1 MAQFQLNILGCGSA
15 IPTARHNPSSQI
27 LDIRDNLFMIDCGEG
42 AQLTMRKMRLK
53 YARLNHI
60 FISHLHGDHCFGL
73 IGLLSSMALQDKTG
87 TVTIHIFEEGA
98 DLFDQQLK
106 FFCRDIPFEIKFN
119 VIKPQ
124 REVIFESHAI
134 TIETIPMFHRVPCV
148 GFLFKEKP
156 KLRHLKGD
164 MVKFY
169 NIPIKELH
177 GIKEGNDFVTSD
189 GIVVP
194 NARLTTD
201 ADPVMSYAYCSD
213 TAFNPQ
219 VAEMVKGVNAI
230 YHEATYTNEFV
241 HLAQPRGHS
250 TSAEAAR
257 IAQMA
262 GAERLILGHFSK
274 RYRDESP
281 LINEAKEIFPNT
293 ILANDGMRI
302 DLL

>member
-1 MAQFQLNILGCGSA
+1 MALFQLNILGCGSA
-15 IPTARHNPSSQI
+15 IPTARHNPSAQI

-53 YARLNHI
+53 YNRLNHI

-73 IGLLSSMALQDKTG
+73 IGLLSSMALQEKAG
-87 TVTIHIFEEGA
+87 SVTIHIFEEGA
-98 DLFDQQLK
+98 ELFDQQLK

-119 VIKPQ
+119 VITPQ
-124 REVIFESHAI
+124 RATIFESHAI
-134 TIETIPMFHRVPCV
+134 TIETIPLFHRVPCV

-169 NIPIKELH
+169 NIPIKELQ
-177 GIKEGNDFVTSD
+177 GIKEGNDFITPD
-189 GIVVP
+189 GVIVP

-201 ADPVMSYAYCSD
+201 ADKVMSYAYCSD
-213 TAFNPQ
+213 TAFNPK
-219 VAEMVKGVNAI
+219 VAEMVAGVDTI
-230 YHEATYTNEFV
+230 YHEATYTNEFA
-241 HLAQPRGHS
+241 HLASGRGHS
-250 TSAEAAR
+250 TAQEAAR

-262 GAERLILGHFSK
+262 GASRLILGHFSK

-281 LINEAKEIFPNT
+281 LINEATEIFPNT

>member
-1 MAQFQLNILGCGSA
+1 MALFQLNILGCGSA
-15 IPTARHNPSSQI
+15 IPTARHNPSAQI

-53 YARLNHI
+53 YNRLNHI

-73 IGLLSSMALQDKTG
+73 IGLLSSMALQEKAG
-87 TVTIHIFEEGA
+87 SVTIHIFEEGA
-98 DLFDQQLK
+98 ELFDQQLK

-124 REVIFESHAI
+124 RATIFESHAI
-134 TIETIPMFHRVPCV
+134 TIETIPLFHRVPCV

-169 NIPIKELH
+169 NIPIKELQ
-177 GIKEGNDFVTSD
+177 GIKEGNDFITPD
-189 GIVVP
+189 GVIVP

-201 ADPVMSYAYCSD
+201 ADKVMSYAYCSD
-213 TAFNPQ
+213 TAFNPK
-219 VAEMVKGVNAI
+219 VAEMVAGVDTI
-230 YHEATYTNEFV
+230 YHEATYTNEFA
-241 HLAQPRGHS
+241 HLASGRGHS
-250 TSAEAAR
+250 TAQEAAR

-262 GAERLILGHFSK
+262 GASRLILGHFSK

-281 LINEAKEIFPNT
+281 LINEATEIFPNT

>member
-27 LDIRDNLFMIDCGEG
+27 IDIRDNLFMIDCGEG
-42 AQLTMRKMRLK
+42 SQLTMRKMRLK
-53 YARLNHI
+53 YARLNNI
-60 FISHLHGDHCFGL
+60 FISHLHGDHCLGL
-73 IGLLSSMALQDKTG
+73 TGLLSSMALQEKSG
-87 TVTIHIFEEGA
+87 TLTIHIFEEGA

-106 FFCRDIPFEIKFN
+106 FFCRDTPYEIKFN
-119 VIKPQ
+119 IIKPE
-124 REVIFESHAI
+124 RATIFESNAI
-134 TIETIPMFHRVPCV
+134 TVETIPLFHRVPCV

-169 NIPIKELH
+169 EIPVKDIH
-177 GIKEGNDFVTSD
+177 GIKEGNDFITPQGVLVPNSHLTSD
-189 GIVVP
+189 P
-194 NARLTTD
+194 S
-201 ADPVMSYAYCSD
+201 PSMSYAYCSD

-219 VAEMVKGVNAI
+219 VAESVKGVNTI
-230 YHEATYTNEFV
+230 YHEATYTNEFISI
-241 HLAQPRGHS
+241 AGKRGHS
-250 TSAEAAR
+250 TSAQAAQ
-257 IAQMA
+257 IAKMA

-274 RYRDESP
+274 RYRDESG
-281 LINEAKEIFPNT
+281 LLNEAKTIFDNT

>member
-1 MAQFQLNILGCGSA
+1 MALFQLNILGCGSA
-15 IPTARHNPSSQI
+15 IPTARHNPSAQI

-53 YARLNHI
+53 YNRLNHI

-73 IGLLSSMALQDKTG
+73 IGLLSSMALQEKAG
-87 TVTIHIFEEGA
+87 SVTIHIFEEGA
-98 DLFDQQLK
+98 ELFDQQLK

-119 VIKPQ
+119 VITPQ
-124 REVIFESHAI
+124 RATIFESHAI
-134 TIETIPMFHRVPCV
+134 TIETIPLFHRVPCV

-169 NIPIKELH
+169 NIPIKELQ
-177 GIKEGNDFVTSD
+177 GIKEGNDFITPD
-189 GIVVP
+189 GVIVP

-201 ADPVMSYAYCSD
+201 ADKVMSYVYCSD
-213 TAFNPQ
+213 TAFNPK
-219 VAEMVKGVNAI
+219 VAEMVAGVDTI
-230 YHEATYTNEFV
+230 YHEATYTNEFA
-241 HLAQPRGHS
+241 HLASGRGHS
-250 TSAEAAR
+250 TAQEAAR

-262 GAERLILGHFSK
+262 GASRLILGHFSK

-281 LINEAKEIFPNT
+281 LINEATEIFPNT

>member
-27 LDIRDNLFMIDCGEG
+27 IDIRDNLFMIDCGEG
-42 AQLTMRKMRLK
+42 SQLTMRKMRLK
-53 YARLNHI
+53 YARLNNI
-60 FISHLHGDHCFGL
+60 FISHLHGDHCLGL
-73 IGLLSSMALQDKTG
+73 TGLLSSMALQEKSG
-87 TVTIHIFEEGA
+87 TLTIHIFEEGA

-106 FFCRDIPFEIKFN
+106 FFCRDTPYEIKFN
-119 VIKPQ
+119 IIKPE
-124 REVIFESHAI
+124 RATIYESNAI
-134 TIETIPMFHRVPCV
+134 TVETIPLFHRVPCV

-169 NIPIKELH
+169 EIPVKDIH
-177 GIKEGNDFVTSD
+177 GIKEGNDFITPQGVLVPNSHLTSD
-189 GIVVP
+189 P
-194 NARLTTD
+194 S
-201 ADPVMSYAYCSD
+201 PSMSYAYCSD

-219 VAEMVKGVNAI
+219 VAESVKGVNTI
-230 YHEATYTNEFV
+230 YHEATYTNEFISI
-241 HLAQPRGHS
+241 AGKRGHS
-250 TSAEAAR
+250 TSAQAAQ
-257 IAQMA
+257 IAKMA

-274 RYRDESP
+274 RYRDESG
-281 LINEAKEIFPNT
+281 LLNEAKTIFDNT

>member
-1 MAQFQLNILGCGSA
+1 MALFQLNILGCGSA
-15 IPTARHNPSSQI
+15 IPTARHNPSAQI

-53 YARLNHI
+53 YNRLNHI

-73 IGLLSSMALQDKTG
+73 IGLLSSMALQEKAG
-87 TVTIHIFEEGA
+87 SVTIHIFEEGA
-98 DLFDQQLK
+98 ELFDQQLK

-124 REVIFESHAI
+124 RATIFESHAI
-134 TIETIPMFHRVPCV
+134 TIETIPLFHRVPCV

-169 NIPIKELH
+169 NIPIKELQ
-177 GIKEGNDFVTSD
+177 GIKEGNDFRTPD
-189 GIVVP
+189 GVIVP

-201 ADPVMSYAYCSD
+201 ADKVMSYAYCSD
-213 TAFNPQ
+213 TAFNPK
-219 VAEMVKGVNAI
+219 VAEMVAGVDTI
-230 YHEATYTNEFV
+230 YHEATYTNEFA
-241 HLAQPRGHS
+241 HLASGRGHS
-250 TSAEAAR
+250 TAQEAAR

-262 GAERLILGHFSK
+262 GASRLILGHFSK

-281 LINEAKEIFPNT
+281 LINEATEIFPNT

>member
-27 LDIRDNLFMIDCGEG
+27 IDIRDNLFMIDCGEG
-42 AQLTMRKMRLK
+42 SQLTMRKMRLK
-53 YARLNHI
+53 YARLNNI
-60 FISHLHGDHCFGL
+60 FISHLHGDHCLGL
-73 IGLLSSMALQDKTG
+73 TGLLSSMALQEKSG
-87 TVTIHIFEEGA
+87 TLTIHIFEEGA

-106 FFCRDIPFEIKFN
+106 FFCRDTPYEIKFN
-119 VIKPQ
+119 IIKP
-124 REVIFESHAI
+124 EKATIFESNAI
-134 TIETIPMFHRVPCV
+134 TVETIPLFHRVPCV

-169 NIPIKELH
+169 EIPVKDIH
-177 GIKEGNDFVTSD
+177 GIKEGNDFITPQGVLVPNSHLTSD
-189 GIVVP
+189 P
-194 NARLTTD
+194 S
-201 ADPVMSYAYCSD
+201 PSMSYAYCSD

-219 VAEMVKGVNAI
+219 VAESVKGVNTI
-230 YHEATYTNEFV
+230 YHEATYTNEFISI
-241 HLAQPRGHS
+241 AGKRGHS
-250 TSAEAAR
+250 TSAQAAQ
-257 IAQMA
+257 IAKMA

-274 RYRDESP
+274 RYRDESG
-281 LINEAKEIFPNT
+281 LLNEAKTIFDNT